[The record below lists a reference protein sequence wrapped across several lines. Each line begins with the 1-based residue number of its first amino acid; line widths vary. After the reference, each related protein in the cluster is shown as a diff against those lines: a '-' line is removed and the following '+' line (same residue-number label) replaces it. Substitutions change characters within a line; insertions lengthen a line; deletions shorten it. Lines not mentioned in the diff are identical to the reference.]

1 MGPEVIDSESAVFT
15 SGIWTQSA
23 RGRGRP
29 RYTFF
34 AAALRG
40 RRKFLRTGS
49 GGEYLF
55 ERRKNQAL
63 CLVWLAL
70 PLAADD
76 LSAAGLS
83 PDFLLRRFR
92 APRAAPA
99 AAQFRSVRET
109 RSHL

>member
-49 GGEYLF
+49 GGEPLF
-55 ERRKNQAL
+55 ERRKIQAL
-63 CLVWLAL
+63 RLVWIAL
-70 PLAADD
+70 PVAADN
-76 LSAAGLS
+76 LFAAGLS
-83 PDFLLRRFR
+83 PNFLLWRFR
-92 APRAAPA
+92 TPRAASA
-99 AAQFRSVRET
+99 ATQ
-109 RSHL
+109 L